1 MQKSQVEI
9 VQNAERLALNLQAGP
24 TPVKS
29 KNAFLAVVATFMSDP
44 SGDLPRLRR
53 TLDLLEKGSGGHLKR
68 GGGFGDQ
75 VRVVIREVGRLLDGD
90 EWEAAEL
97 KSLFGWTARLLL
109 IRQDRRTEK
118 GSESRAPRPDRQD
131 TRQGRPPQHPRD
143 RRPPLPGREEKRPAP
158 PPPQKLGAMSG
169 KNLASLAELKKK
181 LSGPDGEGS

>member
-9 VQNAERLALNLQAGP
+9 VRNAERLALNLQAGP

-29 KNAFLAVVATFMSDP
+29 KNAFLSVVATFMSDP

-53 TLDLLEKGSGGHLKR
+53 TLALLKQGNGGHLKR

-75 VRVVIREVGRLLDGD
+75 VRMVIGEVGRLLDGA

-109 IRQDRRTEK
+109 VRQERRIET
-118 GSESRAPRPDRQD
+118 GPESRTTRPDHQETRQD
-131 TRQGRPPQHPRD
+131 TGQRRAPQPPRGRA
-143 RRPPLPGREEKRPAP
+143 GREEKKSPAP
-158 PPPQKLGAMSG
+158 TAPAFRAASG
-169 KNLASLAELKKK
+169 KNLAALEAFKKK

>member
-9 VQNAERLALNLQAGP
+9 VKNAERLALSLQAGP

-29 KNAFLAVVATFMSDP
+29 KNAFLSVVATFMSDP

-53 TLDLLEKGSGGHLKR
+53 TLALLKQGNGGHLKR

-75 VRVVIREVGRLLDGD
+75 VRMVIGEVGRLLDGA

-109 IRQDRRTEK
+109 VRQERRIEKEPEFRTE
-118 GSESRAPRPDRQD
+118 RDDRKD
-131 TRQGRPPQHPRD
+131 TRQGRAPQPPRG
-143 RRPPLPGREEKRPAP
+143 RPGREEKKSPAP
-158 PPPQKLGAMSG
+158 PASAFRAASG
-169 KNLASLAELKKK
+169 KNLAALEALKKK